1 MRIVELG
8 DYSMVIMKDSDD
20 PPWFSVGEV
29 YRCAQKWGDTIIV
42 EKEQEILKTV
52 VRRAASSSIYTAGR
66 LILFFQDTVIP
77 DFCLNDRIYV
87 HTEYA
92 PAYSKP
98 SSVSDIRRR
107 LNIKEQAD

>member
-1 MRIVELG
+1 MRIVEIG

-29 YRCAQKWGDTIIV
+29 YRWAQTWGDTIIV
-42 EKEQEILKTV
+42 EKRLGIRKIE

-66 LILFFQDTVIP
+66 LILFFQDTVVP

-92 PAYSKP
+92 SEYSKP
-98 SSVSDIRRR
+98 SVSDIRRKF
-107 LNIKEQAD
+107 NIKGQAD

>member
-20 PPWFSVGEV
+20 HPWFSVGEV
-29 YRCAQKWGDTIIV
+29 YRRAQDKGDIIIV
-42 EKEQEILKTV
+42 EKELETLKTV

-92 PAYSKP
+92 TEYMKP
-98 SSVSDIRRR
+98 FVSDIRRR
-107 LNIKEQAD
+107 LNIKGQTD